1 MSLALSILA
10 FTFKKES
17 MQSGVEQILPVR
29 PTTFTLHRR
38 NEKTGTEYI
47 CCSGTAGPIV
57 YAEIGLVL
65 GSAVQTEDCSFH
77 TMVDSLL

>member
-1 MSLALSILA
+1 MSPALNILA

-17 MQSGVEQILPVR
+17 MQSGAVEHWQIFPPR
-29 PTTFTLHRR
+29 QTTFTLHRR

-47 CCSGTAGPIV
+47 CCSGPAGPIV
-57 YAEIGLVL
+57 YADIELTL

-77 TMVDSLL
+77 TMAR